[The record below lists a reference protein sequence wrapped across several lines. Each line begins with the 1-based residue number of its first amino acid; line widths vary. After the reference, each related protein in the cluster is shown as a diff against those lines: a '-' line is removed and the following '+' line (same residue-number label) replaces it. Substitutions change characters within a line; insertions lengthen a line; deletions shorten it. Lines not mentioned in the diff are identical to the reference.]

1 MWFCQGN
8 MNIICNMPS
17 NCEMDDIVTE
27 IYHSKFDTNETVF
40 QLNFMNLNAVLFLNF
55 YYTLLNHHFPLLCT
69 CLSVSCI
76 MYFIGK

>member
-40 QLNFMNLNAVLFLNF
+40 MNLNAVFF
-55 YYTLLNHHFPLLCT
+55 YYTLLNHHFPLLFI

-76 MYFIGK
+76 ML